1 MTTDLPPLT
10 RARKQLDAFREDL
23 RRLVDLSRR
32 AGRSRPR
39 LTALA
44 DPSVPVLAMIRGAA
58 AARALVG
65 SSLGL
70 SRVLVTVFHVDVWT
84 DEIGGGL
91 RLPHP
96 FQIVL
101 GDGARVGSDCTLMH
115 NVTIQRGAGTRVED
129 GAVLGTGVVVLAG
142 AHVGQRALIG
152 ANSVVRGTIGSAC
165 VAVGAPARV
174 LRVATSQGASS

>member
-1 MTTDLPPLT
+1 MHISPLA
-10 RARKQLDAFREDL
+10 RARKQVVALREDL
-23 RRLVDLSRR
+23 RRLVLLSRR

-39 LTALA
+39 LAALS
-44 DPSVPVLAMIRGAA
+44 DPSVPVLALMRGAA

-70 SRVLVTVFHVDVWT
+70 SRVLTTVFHVDVWT

-101 GDGARVGSDCTLMH
+101 GDGARIGSDCTLMH
-115 NVTIQRGAGTRVED
+115 NVTIQRGEGTLVED
-129 GAVLGTGVVVLAG
+129 GAVLGTGVVVLSG
-142 AHVGQRALIG
+142 AHVGRRALIG
-152 ANSVVRGTIGSAC
+152 ANSVVRGRIAGEC

-174 LRVATSQGASS
+174 VRGANGHGASS

>member
-1 MTTDLPPLT
+1 MNLASLT

-23 RRLVDLSRR
+23 RRLVNLSRR
-32 AGRSRPR
+32 AAHPRPR
-39 LTALA
+39 LAALA
-44 DPSVPVLAMIRGAA
+44 DPSVPVLAMMRGAA
-58 AARALVG
+58 AARAVVG

-70 SRVLVTVFHVDVWT
+70 SRVLATVFHVDVWT
-84 DEIGGGL
+84 DDIGGGL

-101 GDGARVGSDCTLMH
+101 GDGTRIGSDCTLMH
-115 NVTIQRGAGTRVED
+115 NVTLQRCPGTVVED
-129 GAVLGTGVVVLAG
+129 GAVLGAGVVVLAG

-152 ANSVVRGTIGSAC
+152 ANSVVRGTIASAS

-174 LRVATSQGASS
+174 VRVATSQGAPS

>member
-1 MTTDLPPLT
+1 MG
-10 RARKQLDAFREDL
+10 RV
-23 RRLVDLSRR
+23 RRRTMKS
-32 AGRSRPR
+32 
-39 LTALA
+39 
-44 DPSVPVLAMIRGAA
+44 
-58 AARALVG
+58 
-65 SSLGL
+65 
-70 SRVLVTVFHVDVWT
+70 VDVWT

-101 GDGARVGSDCTLMH
+101 GDGARIGSDCTLMH
-115 NVTIQRGAGTRVED
+115 NVTIQRGEGTRVED

-152 ANSVVRGTIGSAC
+152 ANSVVRGTIDSAC

-174 LRVATSQGASS
+174 VRAANTNGAAS

>member
-1 MTTDLPPLT
+1 MTTDLSPLT
-10 RARKQLDAFREDL
+10 RARKQVAALREDL
-23 RRLVDLSRR
+23 QRLVQLSRR
-32 AGRSRPR
+32 AGSARPR

-44 DPSVPVLAMIRGAA
+44 DPSVPVLAMMRGAA

-70 SRVLVTVFHVDVWT
+70 SRVLATVFHVDVWT

-101 GDGARVGSDCTLMH
+101 GDGARIGSDCTLMH
-115 NVTIQRGAGTRVED
+115 NVTIQRGEGTRVED

-152 ANSVVRGTIGSAC
+152 ANSVVRGTIDSAC

-174 LRVATSQGASS
+174 VRAANTNGAAS